1 MQEFMFLI
9 HNTEDSKSSF
19 TPEKEKE
26 FVTACQVYIEALTK
40 AGKMIS
46 AQPLIRQ
53 GKVISKT
60 NEEWLEVP
68 LDKSKLIQV
77 GYYHI
82 LANDLDDAIAIAKG
96 NPEFQYTST
105 ANIEVRPIKMNE
117 EVTQFV
123 YPSS

>member
-1 MQEFMFLI
+1 MQEFMLLI
-9 HNTEDSKSSF
+9 YNKEESKSSF
-19 TPEKEKE
+19 TSEKEKE
-26 FVTACQVYIEALTK
+26 FVTQCQVYIEALTE

-53 GKVISKT
+53 GKVISKL
-60 NEEWLEVP
+60 NGEWQAVP

-82 LANDLDDAIAIAKG
+82 LANDLDDAIAVAKD
-96 NPEFQYTST
+96 NPEFQYTTT
-105 ANIEVRPIKMNE
+105 ANIEVRPIKMKE